1 MPGYRYLAAHVAGE
15 VALMDEALHKRQ
27 PVRDVVRPPV
37 TGEQERGD
45 GGGGRVGDGGRVVF
59 EEVEEGEEEEE
70 EGEAP

>member
-1 MPGYRYLAAHVAGE
+1 MPRYRYLPAHVAGD
-15 VALMDEALHKRQ
+15 VALMDEALHERQ

-37 TGEQERGD
+37 TGEQEGGD
-45 GGGGRVGDGGRVVF
+45 GGGGRVGNGGRVEF